1 MTVVKRRI
9 QKMRVL
15 PIGSVVKINQNEKE
29 IMITGYLQKEEKRDK
44 VYEYCGCPY
53 PFGILSSKNLFL
65 FNGSEITGVSFVGF
79 INAEM
84 QVLLGE
90 VTAQKEKLELE

>member
-1 MTVVKRRI
+1 MEVAATVDM
-9 QKMRVL
+9 KMASRVA
-15 PIGSVVKINQNEKE
+15 VVDEKE
-29 IMITGYLQKEEKRDK
+29 IMITGYLQKEEKGDK

>member
-1 MTVVKRRI
+1 
-9 QKMRVL
+9 MRVL

-29 IMITGYLQKEEKRDK
+29 IMITGYLQKEEKGDK
-44 VYEYCGCPY
+44 VYEYY

>member
-29 IMITGYLQKEEKRDK
+29 IMITGYLQKEEKGDK

-53 PFGILSSKNLFL
+53 PFGILSS
-65 FNGSEITGVSFVGF
+65 ITGVSFVGF

>member
-1 MTVVKRRI
+1 
-9 QKMRVL
+9 MRVL

-29 IMITGYLQKEEKRDK
+29 IMITGYLQKEEKGDK

-65 FNGSEITGVSFVGF
+65 FN
-79 INAEM
+79 AEM